1 MKEVYITELFYKNA
15 FFKIYLTNGK
25 YNTKGAEK
33 NYQLK
38 LELENILNKNIKY
51 DKTKEKLI
59 LASTSVFSLGLFL
72 GVILNRNL
80 DKLKIDQRIVD
91 NYDTIQKDLNIE
103 SNDVDEKL
111 LLQYLEAIYKN
122 NNLSEEEKA
131 LLVKKFDFVNQ
142 NKDNI
147 NLNELCNTLE
157 NIDIKYLE
165 EEKGNILG
173 SFVIENG
180 KPLITLYKN
189 ANQETLI
196 HEIYHALKHNKYY
209 WDDTYFYD
217 NTFIGTDEY
226 NKLSTFEK
234 EKCQKYI
241 IHGSLLEEANTANLT
256 ALDPESDLN
265 NLTYIKEINI
275 YKIYEE
281 IFGKE
286 KMNSIFF
293 EPNPTA
299 EFLNLLLS
307 VGMSHEE
314 AIAVVTRL
322 DVFNKLNNGNNSES
336 VDYQYLKYQICDD
349 MAYVYFKK
357 NNNIDNNLLKITIL
371 SLVNDIDLTKMKDD
385 TESFKM
391 PSLFSQLL
399 NKDLTINNYLNDVV
413 KANYA
418 TEYGIVSINLDYYSK
433 NNPIVEVEVNNYD
446 KVILD
451 VINNN
456 VKYVK
461 IEGNSETSQF
471 VYKLYTDYYAFA
483 LNSYNDEN
491 YARYFAS
498 VYANPILT
506 VDEKAEILEKYD
518 TWSNVLNQKQSY
530 SKVLLFEN
538 YDKINNILDNFDMNI
553 KK

>member
-226 NKLSTFEK
+226 NKLST
-234 EKCQKYI
+234 
-241 IHGSLLEEANTANLT
+241 
-256 ALDPESDLN
+256 
-265 NLTYIKEINI
+265 
-275 YKIYEE
+275 
-281 IFGKE
+281 
-286 KMNSIFF
+286 
-293 EPNPTA
+293 
-299 EFLNLLLS
+299 
-307 VGMSHEE
+307 
-314 AIAVVTRL
+314 
-322 DVFNKLNNGNNSES
+322 
-336 VDYQYLKYQICDD
+336 
-349 MAYVYFKK
+349 
-357 NNNIDNNLLKITIL
+357 
-371 SLVNDIDLTKMKDD
+371 
-385 TESFKM
+385 
-391 PSLFSQLL
+391 
-399 NKDLTINNYLNDVV
+399 
-413 KANYA
+413 
-418 TEYGIVSINLDYYSK
+418 
-433 NNPIVEVEVNNYD
+433 
-446 KVILD
+446 
-451 VINNN
+451 
-456 VKYVK
+456 
-461 IEGNSETSQF
+461 
-471 VYKLYTDYYAFA
+471 
-483 LNSYNDEN
+483 
-491 YARYFAS
+491 
-498 VYANPILT
+498 
-506 VDEKAEILEKYD
+506 
-518 TWSNVLNQKQSY
+518 
-530 SKVLLFEN
+530 
-538 YDKINNILDNFDMNI
+538 
-553 KK
+553 